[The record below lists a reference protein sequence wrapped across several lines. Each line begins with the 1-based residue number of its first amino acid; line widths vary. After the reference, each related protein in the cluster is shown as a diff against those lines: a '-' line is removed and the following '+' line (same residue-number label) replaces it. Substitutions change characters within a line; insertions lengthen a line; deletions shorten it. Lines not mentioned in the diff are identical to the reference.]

1 NFAPDGKLFIAQ
13 QNGQLKIY
21 NPFTG
26 TVQPTPFLT
35 VNTTTAGERGLL
47 GVAFDPNWFSGGPCY
62 VYIYYTVPTAPIH
75 NRISRFQANS
85 CDNPTQAVGSPQVIL
100 ELNNLSSATNH
111 NGGGIQFGL
120 DGMMYVGVGENANP
134 NNAQNL
140 SNLLG
145 KVLRIN
151 AANYPNLIPPDNPY
165 VGVSGVRQ
173 EIYANGFRNPFSL
186 ATHPYYG
193 WVFVNDVGSGG
204 AGRREEINFIDPFAY
219 DYYAGYGGNFG

>member
-1 NFAPDGKLFIAQ
+1 
-13 QNGQLKIY
+13 
-21 NPFTG
+21 
-26 TVQPTPFLT
+26 
-35 VNTTTAGERGLL
+35 
-47 GVAFDPNWFSGGPCY
+47 
-62 VYIYYTVPTAPIH
+62 
-75 NRISRFQANS
+75 
-85 CDNPTQAVGSPQVIL
+85 
-100 ELNNLSSATNH
+100 
-111 NGGGIQFGL
+111 
-120 DGMMYVGVGENANP
+120 GENANP

-219 DYYAGYGGNFG
+219 DYYAGYGGNFGWPIHEGIAGDPNYVDPFFAYDPSYGGGNCAIIGGSFYAPYGGAFTF